1 MISGVIFDFDNTIY
15 DYDICN
21 NNSLSKIF
29 TYIEENFKKDNVKEV
44 YEKINIDIKQANNS
58 SNKFNKNIYFK
69 RLLENLN
76 IPLNKLDIILQIY
89 NDEFDDNLLTS
100 IYPNIE
106 DLLKFLKQDNIKIG
120 ILSNNNFKQQYDKL
134 VKLNLI
140 SYIDY
145 IQTSDEN
152 GYEKP
157 HISMFHSIIN
167 KMKIPAENI
176 LMIGDNYEHDIEPA
190 LKLGLIPFLFKK
202 NHKSINIE
210 NKKFFQ
216 FSNYNE
222 LIIFYMEYTQ
232 TENELIY
239 ISKLFGQSIINIQGQ
254 GGNISI
260 KTQTP
265 SQTPSQTPTQTPSQT
280 PTQTPSQTPTQ
291 PPTNNL
297 LLIKSSGAILGNI
310 DKNSGFCIVDNNGC
324 LSLLKNNS
332 STPLSSTKVFGY
344 KVPSM
349 ETYFHCFMKKYT
361 VHIHFTLSN
370 KFLCCD
376 KVNILDS
383 LDLKHKIIDYYPPG
397 LVLAQKIY
405 EEYDEDVDLYFLKN
419 HGLII
424 TNNNLTEL
432 INLYKRVFDYFNKL
446 LDNKYTE
453 EITAFNINEH
463 IYLKFNKSIVCR
475 TFNLNNNSNV
485 NNDIKYCFPDLA
497 VYFQK
502 ISKIECL
509 KDINNFIN
517 IPDLIIYNNKY
528 ILIGETLSKL
538 YCMIETMDKYI
549 DLCDDYENLISIDN
563 NYIQNM
569 EQEKYRKN
577 S

>member
-21 NNSLSKIF
+21 KNSLSKVF
-29 TYIEENFKKDNVKEV
+29 THIEKNFKKENIKEI
-44 YEKINIDIKQANNS
+44 YEKINIEIKQSNNYC
-58 SNKFNKNIYFK
+58 NKFNKNIYFK

-76 IPLNKLDIILQIY
+76 IPLNELDTILKIY
-89 NDEFDDNLLTS
+89 NNEFDDNLLTS

-106 DLLKFLKQDNIKIG
+106 DLLKVLKQDNIKIG

-140 SYIDY
+140 SYVDY

-152 GYEKP
+152 GNEKP

-167 KMKIPAENI
+167 KMKIQAENI
-176 LMIGDNYEHDIEPA
+176 LMIGDNYDHDIEPA
-190 LKLGLIPFLFKK
+190 IKLGLIPLLFKK
-202 NHKSINIE
+202 DKD
-210 NKKFFQ
+210 KKFFQ

-222 LIIFYMEYTQ
+222 LIIFYMEYIQ

-239 ISKLFGQSIINIQGQ
+239 VSKLFGQSIINIQGQ

-260 KTQTP
+260 KTP
-265 SQTPSQTPTQTPSQT
+265 SS
-280 PTQTPSQTPTQ
+280 
-291 PPTNNL
+291 TNKL

-310 DKNSGFCIVDNNGC
+310 DKNSGFCIVDNISC
-324 LSLLKNNS
+324 LNLLKNNLT
-332 STPLSSTKVFGY
+332 TPLATTKVFGY

-376 KVNILDS
+376 KVNILDG
-383 LDLKHKIIDYYPPG
+383 LELKHKIIEYYVPG

-405 EEYDEDVDLYFLKN
+405 EEYDEEVDLYFLKN

-424 TNNNLTEL
+424 TNNNLNEL
-432 INLYKRVFDYFNKL
+432 IDLYKRVFDYFNNL
-446 LDNKYTE
+446 LDNKYTDE
-453 EITAFNINEH
+453 LITFKINELLYH
-463 IYLKFNKSIVCR
+463 KFNKSIVCR
-475 TFNLNNNSNV
+475 TLNNNTYNP
-485 NNDIKYCFPDLA
+485 IKYCFPDLA

-509 KDINNFIN
+509 DDINNFIN

-528 ILIGETLSKL
+528 ILLGETLSKL

-549 DLCDDYENLISIDN
+549 DLCDDYKNLVSIDN

-577 S
+577 N

>member
-1 MISGVIFDFDNTIY
+1 MILGVIFDFDNTIY
-15 DYDICN
+15 DYNICN
-21 NNSLSKIF
+21 KNSLSKVFIH
-29 TYIEENFKKDNVKEV
+29 IEENFKKENVKDV
-44 YEKINIDIKQANNS
+44 YEKINIDIKQSNNYC
-58 SNKFNKNIYFK
+58 NKFNKNIYFK
-69 RLLENLN
+69 RLLESLN
-76 IPLNKLDIILQIY
+76 IPFDKLDCILQIY
-89 NDEFDDNLLTS
+89 NNEFDKNLLVS

-167 KMKIPAENI
+167 KIKIPAENI
-176 LMIGDNYEHDIEPA
+176 LMVGDNYEHDIEPA
-190 LKLGLIPFLFKK
+190 IKLGLIPFLFKK
-202 NHKSINIE
+202 EAKSINID

-222 LIIFYMEYTQ
+222 LIIFYMEYIQ

-239 ISKLFGQSIINIQGQ
+239 TSKLFGQSIVNIQGQ

-265 SQTPSQTPTQTPSQT
+265 N
-280 PTQTPSQTPTQ
+280 
-291 PPTNNL
+291 NNL
-297 LLIKSSGAILGNI
+297 LLIKSSGAILGNME
-310 DKNSGFCIVDNNGC
+310 KNNGFCIVDNNGC
-324 LSLLKNNS
+324 LSLLKNSS
-332 STPLSSTKVFGY
+332 STSLSSTKVFGY

-361 VHIHFTLSN
+361 VHTHFTLSN
-370 KFLCCD
+370 KFLCCN
-376 KVNILDS
+376 KVNLLDG
-383 LDLKHKIIDYYPPG
+383 LEIKHKIIDYYPPG
-397 LVLAQKIY
+397 LILAQKIY
-405 EEYDEDVDLYFLKN
+405 EEYDEDIDLYFLKN

-432 INLYKRVFDYFNKL
+432 IDLYKRVFDYFNNL
-446 LDNKYTE
+446 LDNKYTD
-453 EITAFNINEH
+453 EIIVFKINELLYH
-463 IYLKFNKSIVCR
+463 NFNKSVVCR
-475 TFNLNNNSNV
+475 TFNLNSNYNINNP
-485 NNDIKYCFPDLA
+485 IKYCFPDLA

-509 KDINNFIN
+509 EDINNFIN

>member
-1 MISGVIFDFDNTIY
+1 MILGVIFDFDNTIY
-15 DYDICN
+15 DYDVCN
-21 NNSLSKIF
+21 NKSLFKVFRHIK
-29 TYIEENFKKDNVKEV
+29 ENFKKEEVNEV
-44 YEKINIDIKQANNS
+44 YDKINIEIKQSNNYC
-58 SNKFNKNIYFK
+58 NKFNKNIYFK
-69 RLLENLN
+69 RLLESLN
-76 IPLNKLDIILQIY
+76 IPLDELNNILKIY
-89 NDEFDDNLLTS
+89 NDEFDDNLLSS

-106 DLLKFLKQDNIKIG
+106 DLFKFLKQDNIKIG

-140 SYIDY
+140 SFIDY

-157 HISMFHSIIN
+157 HESMFYSMIN
-167 KMKIPAENI
+167 KMKISAENI
-176 LMIGDNYEHDIEPA
+176 LMIGDNYIHDIEPA
-190 LKLGLIPFLFKK
+190 IKLGLIPFLFKK
-202 NHKSINIE
+202 NENNINIE
-210 NKKFFQ
+210 NKNFFQ

-232 TENELIY
+232 TENELIF
-239 ISKLFGQSIINIQGQ
+239 ISKLFAQSIINIQGQ

-260 KTQTP
+260 KTQ
-265 SQTPSQTPTQTPSQT
+265 S
-280 PTQTPSQTPTQ
+280 
-291 PPTNNL
+291 NNL
-297 LLIKSSGAILGNI
+297 LLIKSSGGILGNM
-310 DKNSGFCIVDNNGC
+310 DKNNGFCIVDNNDC
-324 LSLLKNNS
+324 LNLLKNNS

-376 KVNILDS
+376 KVNVLGG
-383 LDLKHKIIDYYPPG
+383 LEEKHKIIDYYVPG

-405 EEYDEDVDLYFLKN
+405 EEYDKDVDLYFLKN

-432 INLYKRVFDYFNKL
+432 INLYKRVFDYFNSL
-446 LDNKYTE
+446 LHHNYIKE
-453 EITAFNINEH
+453 LIAFNINEL

-475 TFNLNNNSNV
+475 FYNNKINFNINNE
-485 NNDIKYCFPDLA
+485 IKYCFPDLA

-502 ISKIECL
+502 IYKVDFLE
-509 KDINNFIN
+509 DINNFVN
-517 IPDLIIYNNKY
+517 IPDLIIYKDDY

-538 YCMIETMDKYI
+538 YCMIETFDKYI
-549 DLCDDYENLISIDN
+549 DLCNDYDNLISIDN
-563 NYIQNM
+563 IYIQNM

>member
-1 MISGVIFDFDNTIY
+1 MILGVIFDFDNTIY

-21 NNSLSKIF
+21 KNSLLKVF
-29 TYIEENFKKDNVKEV
+29 TYIKENFFKDNVKEV
-44 YEKINIDIKQANNS
+44 YESINIEIKQSNNYC
-58 SNKFNKNIYFK
+58 NKFNKNIYFK
-69 RLLENLN
+69 QLLENIN
-76 IPLNKLDIILQIY
+76 IPLDKLDKILQIY
-89 NDEFDDNLLTS
+89 NNEFNNNLLTS

-106 DLLKFLKQDNIKIG
+106 DFFKLLKKDNIKIG

-134 VKLNLI
+134 VELNLI
-140 SYIDY
+140 NYIDF

-157 HISMFHSIIN
+157 HITMFHSIIN
-167 KMKIPAENI
+167 KMKIPAENL

-190 LKLGLIPFLFKK
+190 IKLGLIPFLYKK
-202 NHKSINIE
+202 DKSINIE

-232 TENELIY
+232 SENELIY
-239 ISKLFGQSIINIQGQ
+239 LSKLFGQSIINIQGQ

-260 KTQTP
+260 KTHN
-265 SQTPSQTPTQTPSQT
+265 
-280 PTQTPSQTPTQ
+280 
-291 PPTNNL
+291 NNL
-297 LLIKSSGAILGNI
+297 LLIKSSGAILGNM
-310 DKNSGFCIVDNNGC
+310 DKNSGFCIVDNNSC
-324 LSLLKNNS
+324 LNLLKTNS
-332 STPLSSTKVFGY
+332 TIPLATTKVFGY

-370 KFLCCD
+370 KFLCCN
-376 KVNILDS
+376 KVDILNG
-383 LDLKHKIIDYYPPG
+383 LDLKYKIIDYYAPG

-405 EEYDEDVDLYFLKN
+405 EEYEEEVDLYFLKN

-424 TNNNLTEL
+424 TNNNLNEL
-432 INLYKRVFDYFNKL
+432 INLYKRVFNYFNNL
-446 LDNKYTE
+446 LENKYTD
-453 EITAFNINEH
+453 EIITFKINELLYH
-463 IYLKFNKSIVCR
+463 KFSKSMVCR
-475 TFNLNNNSNV
+475 TFTNINHHTYNP
-485 NNDIKYCFPDLA
+485 IKYCFPDLA

-502 ISKIECL
+502 ISKIEYL
-509 KDINNFIN
+509 ENINNFIN

-528 ILIGETLSKL
+528 ILISETISKL

-549 DLCDDYENLISIDN
+549 DLYEDYENLITIDN
-563 NYIQNM
+563 SYIQNM

-577 S
+577 N

>member
-15 DYDICN
+15 DYNICN
-21 NNSLSKIF
+21 NNSLSNIF
-29 TYIEENFKKDNVKEV
+29 KYLEENFKKENVKDV
-44 YEKINIDIKQANNS
+44 YEKINFDIKQANNYC
-58 SNKFNKNIYFK
+58 NKFNKNIYFK

-76 IPLNKLDIILQIY
+76 IPLDKLDIILQIY
-89 NDEFDDNLLTS
+89 NDEFDKNLLVS

-134 VKLNLI
+134 VKINLI
-140 SYIDY
+140 KYIDY

-190 LKLGLIPFLFKK
+190 LNLGLIPFLFKK
-202 NHKSINIE
+202 DEKKSNILQ

-222 LIIFYMEYTQ
+222 LISFYMEYTQ
-232 TENELIY
+232 TENELIFT
-239 ISKLFGQSIINIQGQ
+239 SKLFGQSIVNIQGQ

-265 SQTPSQTPTQTPSQT
+265 N
-280 PTQTPSQTPTQ
+280 
-291 PPTNNL
+291 NNL
-297 LLIKSSGAILGNI
+297 LLIKSSGAILGNME
-310 DKNSGFCIVDNNGC
+310 KNNGFCIVDNNGC

-361 VHIHFTLSN
+361 VHTHFTLSN
-370 KFLCCD
+370 KFLCCN
-376 KVNILDS
+376 KVDILNG
-383 LDLKHKIIDYYPPG
+383 LDLKHKIIDYYAPG
-397 LVLAQKIY
+397 LILAQKIY

-446 LDNKYTE
+446 LDNKYSDE
-453 EITAFNINEH
+453 LIAFNINEL
-463 IYLKFNKSIVCR
+463 IYLKFNKSIICR
-475 TFNLNNNSNV
+475 FYNNYTKIQ
-485 NNDIKYCFPDLA
+485 DIKYCFPDLA

-502 ISKIECL
+502 IYKIDSLE
-509 KDINNFIN
+509 DINNFIN

-563 NYIQNM
+563 NFIQNM
-569 EQEKYRKN
+569 EQEKYRKKN
-577 S
+577 

>member
-1 MISGVIFDFDNTIY
+1 MILGVIFDFDNTIY

-21 NNSLSKIF
+21 KNSLCKVF
-29 TYIEENFKKDNVKEV
+29 TYIEQKFNIENIKKIYK
-44 YEKINIDIKQANNS
+44 KINIEIKQSNNYC
-58 SNKFNKNIYFK
+58 NKYNKNIYFK
-69 RLLENLN
+69 RLLEIIN
-76 IPLNKLDIILQIY
+76 IPIDNLDNILKLY
-89 NDEFDDNLLTS
+89 YDEFNNNLLLS

-106 DLLKFLKQDNIKIG
+106 DLFKFLKKDNIKIG

-157 HISMFHSIIN
+157 DFSIFYSIIN
-167 KMKIPAENI
+167 KMKIQTENI

-202 NHKSINIE
+202 DDKNINID
-210 NKKFFQ
+210 NKKFFK

-222 LIIFYMEYTQ
+222 LIIFYKEYTQ
-232 TENELIY
+232 IENELIY
-239 ISKLFGQSIINIQGQ
+239 LSKLFGQSIINIQGQ

-260 KTQTP
+260 KTNN
-265 SQTPSQTPTQTPSQT
+265 
-280 PTQTPSQTPTQ
+280 
-291 PPTNNL
+291 NNL
-297 LLIKSSGAILGNI
+297 LLIKSSGSILGNI
-310 DKNSGFCIVDNNGC
+310 DKNDGLCIVNNNEC
-324 LSLLKNNS
+324 LNLLKNNS
-332 STPLSSTKVFGY
+332 MTPLSSTKIFGY
-344 KVPSM
+344 KLPSM

-370 KFLCCD
+370 KFLCSN
-376 KVNILDS
+376 KLDIFN
-383 LDLKHKIIDYYPPG
+383 DLEIKHTIIDYYPPG

-405 EEYDEDVDLYFLKN
+405 EEYDENVDLYFLKN

-424 TNNNLTEL
+424 TNNNLSEL

-446 LDNKYTE
+446 INNKYSN
-453 EITAFNINEH
+453 EITTFNINELL
-463 IYLKFNKSIVCR
+463 YLKFNKSIVCR
-475 TFNLNNNSNV
+475 IYKYTKTNIDTNIP
-485 NNDIKYCFPDLA
+485 IKYCFPDLA

-502 ISKIECL
+502 IYNMSSIE
-509 KDINNFIN
+509 DINNFVD
-517 IPDLIIYNNKY
+517 IPDLIIYNYNY
-528 ILIGETLSKL
+528 ILIADTLTKL
-538 YCMIETMDKYI
+538 YCMLETMEKYL
-549 DLCDDYENLISIDN
+549 DLCDDYDNLITIDN

-577 S
+577 SKFN

>member
-21 NNSLSKIF
+21 KKSLLKVFSF
-29 TYIEENFKKDNVKEV
+29 IEENFKKEDVKEI
-44 YEKINIDIKQANNS
+44 YEKINIEIKQSNNYC
-58 SNKFNKNIYFK
+58 NKFNKNIYFK
-69 RLLENLN
+69 QLLENFN
-76 IPLNKLDIILQIY
+76 IPLNELDNILKIY
-89 NDEFDDNLLTS
+89 NDEFDGNLLGS
-100 IYPNIE
+100 LYPNIE
-106 DLLKFLKQDNIKIG
+106 DLLKFLKQDNIKIA

-140 SYIDY
+140 SYVDY

-167 KMKIPAENI
+167 KMKIPSENI

-210 NKKFFQ
+210 DKKFFQ
-216 FSNYNE
+216 FSNYTE

-239 ISKLFGQSIINIQGQ
+239 VSKLFGQSIINIQGQ

-260 KTQTP
+260 K
-265 SQTPSQTPTQTPSQT
+265 SL
-280 PTQTPSQTPTQ
+280 
-291 PPTNNL
+291 NNKL

-310 DKNSGFCIVDNNGC
+310 DKNSGFCIVDNISC
-324 LSLLKNNS
+324 LNLLKNNS
-332 STPLSSTKVFGY
+332 TTPLSSTKVFGY

-376 KVNILDS
+376 KVNILDGFE
-383 LDLKHKIIDYYPPG
+383 LKHKIIDYYVPG
-397 LVLAQKIY
+397 LILAQKIY
-405 EEYDEDVDLYFLKN
+405 EEYDEKVDLYFLKN

-424 TNNNLTEL
+424 TNNSLTEL
-432 INLYKRVFDYFNKL
+432 INLYKKVFDYFNNL
-446 LDNKYTE
+446 LENKYTE
-453 EITAFNINEH
+453 EIIAFNINEL
-463 IYLKFNKSIVCR
+463 IYNKFNKSIVCR
-475 TFNLNNNSNV
+475 YYNNTKNEYKI
-485 NNDIKYCFPDLA
+485 NDIKYCFPDLA

-502 ISKIECL
+502 IYKIECL
-509 KDINNFIN
+509 EEINNFVN

-528 ILIGETLSKL
+528 ILLGETLGKL

-549 DLCDDYENLISIDN
+549 DLCEDYKNLVSIDN

-577 S
+577 N

>member
-15 DYDICN
+15 DYDVCN
-21 NNSLSKIF
+21 KKSLSKVF
-29 TYIEENFKKDNVKEV
+29 KHIEENFNKEDVNKV
-44 YEKINIDIKQANNS
+44 YDMINIEIKRSNNYC
-58 SNKFNKNIYFK
+58 NKFNKNIYFK
-69 RLLENLN
+69 RLLESLN
-76 IPLNKLDIILQIY
+76 IPLDELNNILKIY
-89 NDEFDDNLLTS
+89 NDEFDVNLPTS

-157 HISMFHSIIN
+157 HKSMFHSIIN

-190 LKLGLIPFLFKK
+190 IQLGLIPFLFKK
-202 NHKSINIE
+202 DKNINIDK
-210 NKKFFQ
+210 KKFFQ

-222 LIIFYMEYTQ
+222 LIIFYMEYIQ

-260 KTQTP
+260 KTQK
-265 SQTPSQTPTQTPSQT
+265 
-280 PTQTPSQTPTQ
+280 
-291 PPTNNL
+291 NKL

-310 DKNSGFCIVDNNGC
+310 DKNSGFCIVDNNSC
-324 LSLLKNNS
+324 LNLLKTNS
-332 STPLSSTKVFGY
+332 KISLATTKVFGY

-376 KVNILDS
+376 KVNILDG
-383 LDLKHKIIDYYPPG
+383 LELKHKIIDYYPPG
-397 LVLAQKIY
+397 LVLAKKIY
-405 EEYDEDVDLYFLKN
+405 EEYEEEVDLYFLKN

-424 TNNNLTEL
+424 TNNSLVEL
-432 INLYKRVFDYFNKL
+432 IDLYKRVFDYFNNL
-446 LDNKYTE
+446 LDNKYTDE
-453 EITAFNINEH
+453 LITFKINELLYH
-463 IYLKFNKSIVCR
+463 KFNKSIVCR
-475 TFNLNNNSNV
+475 TLNNNYNTY
-485 NNDIKYCFPDLA
+485 NPIKYCFPDLA

-509 KDINNFIN
+509 EDINNFIN

-528 ILIGETLSKL
+528 ILLGETLSKL
-538 YCMIETMDKYI
+538 YCMTETMDKYI

-577 S
+577 N

>member
-15 DYDICN
+15 DYDVCN
-21 NNSLSKIF
+21 KKSLLKVF
-29 TYIEENFKKDNVKEV
+29 THIEGNFKKEYVKEI
-44 YEKINIDIKQANNS
+44 YDKINIEIKHSNNYC
-58 SNKFNKNIYFK
+58 NKFNKNIYFK
-69 RLLENLN
+69 RLLESLN
-76 IPLNKLDIILQIY
+76 IPLDKLDIILQIY
-89 NDEFDDNLLTS
+89 NDEFNNNLLTS

-176 LMIGDNYEHDIEPA
+176 IMIGDNYEHDIEPTI
-190 LKLGLIPFLFKK
+190 KLGLIPFLFKK
-202 NHKSINIE
+202 NQKNITIE

-222 LIIFYMEYTQ
+222 LIIFYMAYTQ

-239 ISKLFGQSIINIQGQ
+239 VSKLFGQSIINIQGQ

-265 SQTPSQTPTQTPSQT
+265 N
-280 PTQTPSQTPTQ
+280 
-291 PPTNNL
+291 NNL
-297 LLIKSSGAILGNI
+297 LLIKSSGAILGNM
-310 DKNSGFCIVDNNGC
+310 DNNNGFCIVDNNGC
-324 LSLLKNNS
+324 LNLLKNNS
-332 STPLSSTKVFGY
+332 TTPLSSTKVFGY

-361 VHIHFTLSN
+361 VHTHFTLSN
-370 KFLCCD
+370 KFLCSN
-376 KVNILDS
+376 KVDILNG

-424 TNNNLTEL
+424 TNNNLTDL
-432 INLYKRVFDYFNKL
+432 IDLYKRVFDYFNNL
-446 LDNKYTE
+446 LDNKYTD
-453 EITAFNINEH
+453 EIIVFKINELLYH
-463 IYLKFNKSIVCR
+463 KFNKSVVCR
-475 TFNLNNNSNV
+475 TFNLNSNYNINNP
-485 NNDIKYCFPDLA
+485 IKYCFPDLA

-509 KDINNFIN
+509 EDINNFIN

-538 YCMIETMDKYI
+538 YCMIETMDKYM
-549 DLCDDYENLISIDN
+549 DLCNDYENLISIDN

-577 S
+577 H

>member
-1 MISGVIFDFDNTIY
+1 MILGVIFDFDNTIY
-15 DYDICN
+15 DYNICN
-21 NNSLSKIF
+21 KNSLSKVFIH
-29 TYIEENFKKDNVKEV
+29 IEENFIKENVKDV
-44 YEKINIDIKQANNS
+44 YEKINIDIKQSNNYC
-58 SNKFNKNIYFK
+58 NKFNKNIYFK
-69 RLLENLN
+69 RLLESLN
-76 IPLNKLDIILQIY
+76 IPLDKLYNILQIY
-89 NDEFDDNLLTS
+89 NDEFDKNLLVS

-134 VKLNLI
+134 LKLNLI

-190 LKLGLIPFLFKK
+190 LKLGLIPFMFKK
-202 NHKSINIE
+202 DIKSINID

-232 TENELIY
+232 TENELIFA
-239 ISKLFGQSIINIQGQ
+239 SKLFGQSIINIQGQ

-265 SQTPSQTPTQTPSQT
+265 N
-280 PTQTPSQTPTQ
+280 
-291 PPTNNL
+291 NNL
-297 LLIKSSGAILGNI
+297 LLIKSSGAILGNM
-310 DKNSGFCIVDNNGC
+310 DKNNSFCIVDNNGC
-324 LSLLKNNS
+324 LNLLKTNS
-332 STPLSSTKVFGY
+332 TIPLATTKVFGY

-370 KFLCCD
+370 KFLCCN
-376 KVNILDS
+376 KVDILNG
-383 LDLKHKIIDYYPPG
+383 LDLKHKIIDYYAPG
-397 LVLAQKIY
+397 LILAQKIY
-405 EEYDEDVDLYFLKN
+405 EEYDENVDLYFLKN

-424 TNNNLTEL
+424 TNNNLSEI
-432 INLYKRVFDYFNKL
+432 INLYKRVFDYFNNL
-446 LDNKYTE
+446 LYHKYTE
-453 EITAFNINEH
+453 EIITFNINEL
-463 IYLKFNKSIVCR
+463 IYHKFNKSIVCR
-475 TFNLNNNSNV
+475 YYKNINNKHNTYID
-485 NNDIKYCFPDLA
+485 NDIKYCFPDIA

-502 ISKIECL
+502 IYKIENL
-509 KDINNFIN
+509 EDIINFVN

>member
-1 MISGVIFDFDNTIY
+1 LLSNIFLY
-15 DYDICN
+15 Y
-21 NNSLSKIF
+21 LLHIF
-29 TYIEENFKKDNVKEV
+29 YWIT
-44 YEKINIDIKQANNS
+44 
-58 SNKFNKNIYFK
+58 NKFNKNIYFK
-69 RLLENLN
+69 RLLESLN
-76 IPLNKLDIILQIY
+76 IPLDELNNILKIY
-89 NDEFDDNLLTS
+89 NDEFDVNLPTS

-140 SYIDY
+140 SYVDY

-157 HISMFHSIIN
+157 HKSMFHSIIN
-167 KMKIPAENI
+167 KIKIPAENI

-202 NHKSINIE
+202 DKDINIDK
-210 NKKFFQ
+210 NKFFQ

-260 KTQTP
+260 KTQK
-265 SQTPSQTPTQTPSQT
+265 
-280 PTQTPSQTPTQ
+280 
-291 PPTNNL
+291 NKL

-310 DKNSGFCIVDNNGC
+310 DKNSGFCIVDNNSC
-324 LSLLKNNS
+324 LNLLKTNS

-370 KFLCCD
+370 KFLCVN
-376 KVNILDS
+376 KVDCLDG
-383 LDLKHKIIDYYPPG
+383 LETKHKIIDYYPPG
-397 LVLAQKIY
+397 LVLAKKIY
-405 EEYDEDVDLYFLKN
+405 EEYEEEVDLYFLKN

-424 TNNNLTEL
+424 TNNSLVEL
-432 INLYKRVFDYFNKL
+432 IDLYKRVFDYFNNL
-446 LDNKYTE
+446 LDNKYTDE
-453 EITAFNINEH
+453 LITFKINELLYH
-463 IYLKFNKSIVCR
+463 KFNKSIVCR
-475 TFNLNNNSNV
+475 TLNNNYNTY
-485 NNDIKYCFPDLA
+485 NPIKYCFPDLA

-509 KDINNFIN
+509 EDINNFIN
-517 IPDLIIYNNKY
+517 IPDLIIYKNKY
-528 ILIGETLSKL
+528 ILLGETLSKL

-577 S
+577 N

>member
-1 MISGVIFDFDNTIY
+1 MILGVIFDFDNTIY
-15 DYDICN
+15 DYDACN
-21 NNSLSKIF
+21 NKSLLKIF
-29 TYIEENFKKDNVKEV
+29 TYIEENFKKEDVKEI
-44 YEKINIDIKQANNS
+44 YKKINNDIKHSNNYC
-58 SNKFNKNIYFK
+58 NKFNKNIYFK
-69 RLLENLN
+69 RLLESLN
-76 IPLNKLDIILQIY
+76 IPISELDNILKIY
-89 NDEFDDNLLTS
+89 NDEFDINLLIS

-106 DLLKFLKQDNIKIG
+106 DLLKFLKKDNIKIG

-140 SYIDY
+140 SYIDF

-202 NHKSINIE
+202 DDKNINIE

-222 LIIFYMEYTQ
+222 LIIFYMEYTH

-260 KTQTP
+260 KTT
-265 SQTPSQTPTQTPSQT
+265 TPTQTS
-280 PTQTPSQTPTQ
+280 
-291 PPTNNL
+291 TNKL

-324 LSLLKNNS
+324 LNLLKNNS
-332 STPLSSTKVFGY
+332 TTPLSSTKVFGS

-361 VHIHFTLSN
+361 IHIHFTLSN
-370 KFLCCD
+370 KFLCCN
-376 KVNILDS
+376 KLNILDS
-383 LDLKHKIIDYYPPG
+383 LELKHKIIDYYAPG

-405 EEYDEDVDLYFLKN
+405 EEYDEEVDLYFLKN

-424 TNNNLTEL
+424 TNNSLTEL
-432 INLYKRVFDYFNKL
+432 INLYKKVLYYFNYL
-446 LDNKYTE
+446 LNHEYTD
-453 EITAFNINEH
+453 EIITFNINEI
-463 IYLKFNKSIVCR
+463 IYHKFNKSIVCR
-475 TFNLNNNSNV
+475 YYNNTKNEYKTNI

-502 ISKIECL
+502 IYKIECL
-509 KDINNFIN
+509 EDINNFVN
-517 IPDLIIYNNKY
+517 IPDLIIYNNNY
-528 ILIGETLSKL
+528 ILIGEILSKL

-549 DLCDDYENLISIDN
+549 DLCEDYENLISIDN
-563 NYIQNM
+563 IYIQNM

-577 S
+577 N